1 MKISYERLNQIIEEE
16 VVRFKKL
23 NEAEGIGGGVQAQ
36 IGTIDYAKIQAK
48 KGIDAASDGAAMIAA
63 VQAAVKGIK

>member
-23 NEAEGIGGGVQAQ
+23 NEDTPLAKDPAMVAFDAEVTRISGLA
-36 IGTIDYAKIQAK
+36 TTKE
-48 KGIDAASDGAAMIAA
+48 AA
-63 VQAAVKGIK
+63 VRLTGLLRGIK